1 MIMEINKAEE
11 SFKAKLS
18 TRLIEAEEKG
28 YSESY
33 REGYREGYWITV
45 NKVDTKREGT

>member
-28 YSESY
+28 EKKG
-33 REGYREGYWITV
+33 EK
-45 NKVDTKREGT
+45 KVRKKSA